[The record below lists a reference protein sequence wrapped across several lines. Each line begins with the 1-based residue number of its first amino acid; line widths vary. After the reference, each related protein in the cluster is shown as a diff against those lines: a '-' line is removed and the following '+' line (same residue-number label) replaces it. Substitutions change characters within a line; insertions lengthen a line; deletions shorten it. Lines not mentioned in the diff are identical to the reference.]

1 MGNDFDLDSLAS
13 EADQYYQGV
22 MNGRYDYDSFWRRL
36 NDNSLERIEEMIT
49 DYEQKLS
56 KLEKMSSSK
65 LLKKHKIE
73 ISKNYLKSQLIELR
87 AVREA
92 KMGIKRQNEEAD
104 KVIEKINQKTEALKR
119 LNNYLYSLFPRNY
132 FLSQQ
137 KKDDFIP
144 QEFDSIPYNVTGK
157 YDNGNDFWNEDNNK
171 EWIKAFHGTGR
182 NCKNENEIKEMIN
195 SIFQNGFKNGFNNV
209 HAFCQDKLH
218 PGNRIGNG
226 VYVTPNINTAKNY
239 AGSITLNGKKYLTL
253 FLVKVKKRAIRACRC
268 PNASDYW
275 VVNGTSQEI
284 RPVKILFA
292 EY

>member
-36 NDNSLERIEEMIT
+36 NGNSLEGIEEMIT

-56 KLEKMSSSK
+56 KLEKMSSPK

-92 KMGIKRQNEEAD
+92 KLGIKRQNEEAD

-132 FLSQQ
+132 FLSKQ
-137 KKDDFIP
+137 KKMILFHKNSIVYP
-144 QEFDSIPYNVTGK
+144 TMLQENMIM
-157 YDNGNDFWNEDNNK
+157 
-171 EWIKAFHGTGR
+171 
-182 NCKNENEIKEMIN
+182 EMIFGMK
-195 SIFQNGFKNGFNNV
+195 IIIKNGSRLSMV
-209 HAFCQDKLH
+209 LEE
-218 PGNRIGNG
+218 I
-226 VYVTPNINTAKNY
+226 
-239 AGSITLNGKKYLTL
+239 
-253 FLVKVKKRAIRACRC
+253 VKMKMK
-268 PNASDYW
+268 
-275 VVNGTSQEI
+275 
-284 RPVKILFA
+284 
-292 EY
+292 